1 MTLSVHICGQ
11 PVTCSSQPSW
21 GLSCMVLRS
30 ISLRVRDLRP
40 LGPPTGVSP
49 CGRCHCGSWLYQYPA
64 SRPIYYPYFHFTS
77 CSNYHSNTEHR
88 EGRGLL
94 MRRRRFRWVP
104 FPTGMCRGCLLL
116 LSRKGGSTFLLL
128 PSGLIHH
135 PELDGWASPSPGG
148 ARDAVRRR
156 EGSS

>member
-1 MTLSVHICGQ
+1 MSQKRNPTS
-11 PVTCSSQPSW
+11 CSHHTSQ
-21 GLSCMVLRS
+21 GVLLSCS
-30 ISLRVRDLRP
+30 IESNVCTP
-40 LGPPTGVSP
+40 LSGNPQLTPWIPSTPTI
-49 CGRCHCGSWLYQYPA
+49 
-64 SRPIYYPYFHFTS
+64 IYYPYFHFTS

-135 PELDGWASPSPGG
+135 PELDVWASPSPGG